1 MPKAQLTIL
10 EKTSNEPNSLPRKRV
25 VSMAIDSV
33 TIGSDSHADV
43 QLKTFSSPFLL
54 EIKCDGSSWW
64 VLNPMRRPG
73 SKLNGKPLSLDSQIE
88 NQDTLEIEGHLITF
102 EVVREDRQRSFSFI
116 KQPESDEAL
125 WNYLTQEEEFDEI
138 LINGSDTIYVDYR
151 GTLQRSPW
159 KFSSDSFLN
168 KKISTTVS
176 QSATGWLSWRHERR
190 LRFQAALPPLVERPH
205 VAIRKTKKF
214 ALSFKDLEASGFGTL
229 EQMAYIREAIR
240 THQNVIIS
248 GGTSTGKTV
257 FLRSLLEMVDTQERV
272 VILEEEAEIDWPH
285 PHAVSI
291 ECGRGGLRQSIIE
304 SLRMRPNR
312 LIVSEVRG
320 VEAFEMLQAMNTGHS
335 GCLTTIHSNSTRE
348 AISRIESLVL
358 SAGNSLPLGAVRRH
372 IAQAIH
378 LIVQLARSSDGQ
390 RYIESI
396 SRIAGI
402 QNETILFGDPLQTE
416 PLGLKQKVI
425 RKD

>member
-1 MPKAQLTIL
+1 MTA
-10 EKTSNEPNSLPRKRV
+10 E
-25 VSMAIDSV
+25 SV

-43 QLKTFSSPFLL
+43 QLKSFSSPFVL
-54 EIKCDGSSWW
+54 EIKSDGQNWW
-64 VLNPMRRPG
+64 VLNPLRRPG
-73 SKLNGKPLSLDSQIE
+73 SKLNGKTLSLDSQLE
-88 NQDTLEIEGHLITF
+88 NRDTLEVEGHLITF
-102 EVVREDRQRSFSFI
+102 ESIKEDRQRSFNFI
-116 KQPESDEAL
+116 RQPDSDEAL
-125 WNYLTQEEEFDEI
+125 WTYLTQEEEFDEI
-138 LINGSDTIYVDYR
+138 LINGSDVIYVDYR
-151 GTLQRSPW
+151 GTLQLSPW
-159 KFSSDSFLN
+159 KFSSDQFLI
-168 KKISTTVS
+168 KKVAASS
-176 QSATGWLSWRHERR
+176 PQAASGWLSWRHERK
-190 LRFQAALPPLVERPH
+190 LRFQAALPPIIERPH
-205 VAIRKTKKF
+205 IAIRKTKKF
-214 ALSFKDLEASGFGTL
+214 ALSFKDLESSSFGSP

-257 FLRSLLEMVDTQERV
+257 FLRSLVEMVDPQERIV
-272 VILEEEAEIDWPH
+272 VLEEEAEIDWPH

-312 LIVSEVRG
+312 MIVSEVRG

-378 LIVQLARSSDGQ
+378 VIVQLSRSSDGQ

-416 PLGLKQKVI
+416 PLGLKQKVV